1 MEMIQS
7 LGINSTAIIQ
17 FGIFI
22 FTFFFLRHYVFSA
35 YHAALLKRLEKTKGG
50 EEIANEYAEK
60 TSELHSQYQDEARKV
75 HHEIS
80 TIYQH
85 HRNEA
90 MADADKLVTLARLEA
105 QKMIEAARVTMAQ
118 SVATAAQ
125 SLKSQTSG
133 VALSITNKLL
143 GK

>member
-22 FTFFFLRHYVFSA
+22 FIFFFLRHYVFSA
-35 YHAALLKRLEKTKGG
+35 YHEALLKRLEKTKGG
-50 EEIANEYAEK
+50 EEIASEYAEK
-60 TSELHSQYQDEARKV
+60 TSELHSQYQDEVRKV

-80 TIYQH
+80 TIYQKN
-85 HRNEA
+85 RTEA
-90 MADADKLVTLARLEA
+90 LADADRVMHQARAEA

-118 SVATAAQ
+118 AVASATQ
-125 SLKSQTSG
+125 SLKGQSSG